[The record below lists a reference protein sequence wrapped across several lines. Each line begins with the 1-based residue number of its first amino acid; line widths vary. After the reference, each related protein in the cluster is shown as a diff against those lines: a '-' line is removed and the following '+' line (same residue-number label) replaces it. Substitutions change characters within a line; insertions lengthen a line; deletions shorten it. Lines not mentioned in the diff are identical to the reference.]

1 MLEHVRQKFLRCL
14 QPSMKTAP
22 WTLAT
27 LIQLF
32 HAQTPNTP
40 SPALNLTAI
49 SASNGESVIEC
60 WALKSEPASF
70 AAASNFYLG
79 GVSNGTYSVIPPR
92 TVVGLHHAPY
102 VQ

>member
-1 MLEHVRQKFLRCL
+1 
-14 QPSMKTAP
+14 MKTAP

-32 HAQTPNTP
+32 HAQTPNTC

-60 WALKSEPASF
+60 WALKSKPANF